1 MNGNALSFK
10 ANINLLTFF
19 ITMIYYIN
27 VFLFLLCYKNYSDYY
42 KILTDTDM
50 IKIRFCCIL
59 QNLQYEIVY
68 LLINKSLKLNF
79 YYFCG
84 MAAFCITRN

>member
-19 ITMIYYIN
+19 ITLIYYRN
-27 VFLFLLCYKNYSDYY
+27 VFFFLLCYKNHSDYY
-42 KILTDTDM
+42 KILTDIDI
-50 IKIRFCCIL
+50 IKIGFRCIL
-59 QNLQYEIVY
+59 QNLQYKIVY
-68 LLINKSLKLNF
+68 LLINKPLKFHF

-84 MAAFCITRN
+84 MATFCIARN